1 MFDTGKKIQTLNQ
14 SVDTLREQLQAQHQ
28 GDAEARQNLLQGL
41 DTLQASVRKH
51 DMAIGDM
58 LDTWEEWREDQA
70 KQTEALTSALHDRLA
85 AEAEALRARES
96 DLVGALIAACD
107 QFFILRLA
115 AESASDKAWQ
125 RQLFLAESAV
135 TQKALRT
142 GLQVT
147 GAVGAAFSYDL
158 HEPAEKV
165 ETDRPDQHMTIA
177 RVFSRGYLF
186 HGRLQRKAQVAVY
199 TLTDTGTQPINS

>member
-14 SVDTLREQLQAQHQ
+14 SVDALREQLQAQHQ
-28 GDAEARQNLLQGL
+28 EDGKTCQNLLQSM
-41 DTLQASVRKH
+41 DTLQANVRKH
-51 DMAIGDM
+51 DVAIGDM

-70 KQTEALTSALHDRLA
+70 KQTEALASALHDRLA
-85 AEAEALRARES
+85 AEADALRDRES
-96 DLVGALIAACD
+96 GLVGALIAACD
-107 QFFILRLA
+107 QFFVLRQA
-115 AESASDKAWQ
+115 AESASDEAWQ

-135 TQKALRT
+135 TQKALRA

-147 GAVGAAFSYDL
+147 GATGDAFSYDL
-158 HEPAEKV
+158 HKPAEKV

-199 TLTDTGTQPINS
+199 ALTDAEA